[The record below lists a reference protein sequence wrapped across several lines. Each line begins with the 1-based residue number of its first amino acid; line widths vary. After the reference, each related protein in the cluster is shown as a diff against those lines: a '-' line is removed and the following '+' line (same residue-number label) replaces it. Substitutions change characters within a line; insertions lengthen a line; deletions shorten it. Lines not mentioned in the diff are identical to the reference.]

1 MPGAKGIR
9 RKGSGDRRVEICDT
23 RFAAS
28 EDMIKTN
35 VMRMLDA
42 QKVAYEARVYDA
54 SQEFHSADEAAALIG
69 APVGQVYKTLV
80 VLSQDAPKGGGRNK
94 PMLVMV
100 ASDREVDL
108 RLLAKSVQAKK
119 LRMATKKEAEEMTG
133 AQIGGISA
141 LAQLNKGFEILL
153 DARALEIQTIHISG
167 GVRGV
172 DVALRVTDLARVTN
186 AKLVQAT
193 SSELK

>member
-1 MPGAKGIR
+1 MR
-9 RKGSGDRRVEICDT
+9 DRRGAMGGV
-23 RFAAS
+23 
-28 EDMIKTN
+28 MIKTN
-35 VMRMLDA
+35 AMRMLEA
-42 QKVAYEARVYDA
+42 QKVAYEAKVYDD

-69 APVGQVYKTLV
+69 APVEQVYKTLV
-80 VLSQDAPKGGGRNK
+80 VLSEDAPKGGGRKK

-108 RLLAKSVQAKK
+108 RLLAKSVGEKK
-119 LRMATKKEAEEMTG
+119 LRMATKKEAEQLTG

-153 DARALEIQTIHISG
+153 DARAMELERIHVSG

-172 DVALRVTDLARVTN
+172 DIALQVVDLVRVTR
-186 AKLVQAT
+186 AKAVSAT
-193 SSELK
+193 